1 MLVQHTVDGLFEQLG
16 RRDPGSVTELRVGGR
31 GGVPADADGVM
42 LNVTAV
48 DAGSAGFLTVWPC
61 GSTQPL
67 ASNVNYNAGD
77 TVPNA
82 VLSKVGANGNVCIF
96 TLAAVDLVVDVNG
109 FVPAGGSPSSLVPAR
124 LLESRVGEHT
134 VDGLF
139 EQLGRRDPGTCDRA
153 AGWGSW
159 WCAGRRGRGDAERHG
174 GGCGQCWVLD
184 GVAVWVDAAVGVEC
198 ELQRW

>member
-1 MLVQHTVDGLFEQLG
+1 MGCSSSWVGVIA
-16 RRDPGSVTELRVGGR
+16 GSVTELRVGGR

-48 DAGSAGFLTVWPC
+48 GAGSAGFLTVWPC

-109 FVPAGGSPSSLVPAR
+109 YIVTTS
-124 LLESRVGEHT
+124 
-134 VDGLF
+134 
-139 EQLGRRDPGTCDRA
+139 
-153 AGWGSW
+153 
-159 WCAGRRGRGDAERHG
+159 
-174 GGCGQCWVLD
+174 
-184 GVAVWVDAAVGVEC
+184 
-198 ELQRW
+198 